1 MDSSSTSSRHLV
13 VFYSTYSF
21 YVLTYVDCIVAMGP
35 DFVNK
40 TIIIFDDVP
49 QL

>member
-1 MDSSSTSSRHLV
+1 MESSSTSGRHLV
-13 VFYSTYSF
+13 VFYSTCSCYE
-21 YVLTYVDCIVAMGP
+21 TYVDCIVAMGP

-40 TIIIFDDVP
+40 AIIIFDDIP